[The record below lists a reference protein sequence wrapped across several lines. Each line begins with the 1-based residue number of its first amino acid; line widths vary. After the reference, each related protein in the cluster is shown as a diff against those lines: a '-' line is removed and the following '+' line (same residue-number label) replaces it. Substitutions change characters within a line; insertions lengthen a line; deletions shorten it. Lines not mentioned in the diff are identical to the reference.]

1 MAKLTF
7 LGHACFLLEDNDRET
22 LLFDP
27 FLSGNPVAAAEPGDI
42 KTG

>member
-7 LGHACFLLEDNDRET
+7 LGHACFLLEDSVGET

-42 KTG
+42 